1 MSGFDLGMAEALKLA
16 DSLDPELLRVIDAS
30 SRWAPL
36 PGPQT
41 WAWDSPADELFYGG
55 AAGGGKTDFVCG
67 LALEEHI
74 VSIIYRREAPQLSG
88 ITDRLTELLG
98 GRDKFHGGDK
108 VWRPGGMRQIEYG
121 SMPNPGDEQ
130 KYQGRPHDLI
140 VFDEITQFT
149 EWMVRYLQTWNRPAS
164 HVPRTQRCR
173 MVATGNPPTT
183 PEGLWVTQYWGPW
196 LDESHELYGKVAP
209 GELVWYATVEGEDV
223 RAPDGGPFNVPG
235 TDKWILPRSRT
246 FIPAKVEDNPF
257 LMAAGYADTLEA
269 LPEPLRSQM
278 REGNFQV
285 GQNDHEWQVIPSAWV
300 DAAQARW
307 RMRQHENRGA
317 MDAVGVDPARG
328 GADAMVLAPR
338 YGSFFGELVSV
349 PGKAIPDG
357 PAGAALVVQHM
368 RNGCMVNVDVVGIG
382 TSVVDHLEG
391 LGIEVNSLHG
401 AAASLLRDKTGR
413 LKMANL
419 RAAMY
424 WNMRELLDPTNPD
437 PVALPPSVSLKADLC
452 APRYRVEARGVQVES
467 KDQLLTPSR
476 LGRSP
481 DEGDA
486 TVYAG
491 WGYHSAAHLSAMA
504 QAGGDQTDTGAYKR
518 PANVINTPGQ
528 GKPSSHGWGTWGGAI
543 NYPED

>member
-1 MSGFDLGMAEALKLA
+1 VTELLSFEAALELA
-16 DSLDPELLRVIDAS
+16 DRLDPELLRIIDAS

-41 WAWDSPADELFYGG
+41 DAWQSEADELFYGG

-88 ITDRLTELLG
+88 ITDRLSDLLG
-98 GRDKFHGGDK
+98 GRDLFHGGDK
-108 VWRPGGMRQIEYG
+108 VWRPGGGRQIEYG
-121 SMPNPGDEQ
+121 SMPNSGDEQ

-149 EWMVRYLQTWNRPAS
+149 EWMFRYLQTWNRPAS

-173 MVATGNPPTT
+173 VVATGNPPTT

-196 LDESHELYGKVAP
+196 LDPSHELFGKVRP
-209 GELVWYATVEGEDV
+209 GELVWYVTIEGVDTIV
-223 RAPDGGPFNVPG
+223 PDGGPYLVPG
-235 TDKWILPRSRT
+235 TDRVVLPRSRT
-246 FIPAKVEDNPF
+246 FIPAKVEENPF
-257 LMAAGYADTLEA
+257 LMEAGYADTLEG

-278 REGNFQV
+278 REGNFLV
-285 GQNDHEWQVIPSAWV
+285 GQTDHAWQCIPSAWV

-307 RMRQHENRGA
+307 RMRRDENKGPMHA
-317 MDAVGVDPARG
+317 LGVDPARG
-328 GADAMVLAPR
+328 GGDNMVLAPR
-338 YGSFFGELVSV
+338 YGTFFDELVIV

-357 PAGAALVVQHM
+357 PAGAALCVQHM
-368 RNGCMVNVDVVGIG
+368 RNGCVLNVDVVGVG

-391 LGIEVNSLHG
+391 LGLEVNSLHG
-401 AAASLLRDKTGR
+401 AAGSRLRDKTGK
-413 LKMANL
+413 LGMVNL

-424 WNMRELLDPTNPD
+424 WNLREMLDPTNPD
-437 PVALPPSVSLKADLC
+437 PIALPPSSSLKADLC
-452 APRYRVEARGVQVES
+452 APHYEVKPGGIQVES
-467 KDQLLTPSR
+467 KERLMSPTR

-486 TVYAG
+486 VVYAAWQMQSMG
-491 WGYHSAAHLSAMA
+491 NLSGAAQSGVDPTEY
-504 QAGGDQTDTGAYKR
+504 GGYKR
-518 PANVINTPGQ
+518 PASATAPQ
-528 GKPSSHGWGTWGGAI
+528 GRPTHGWGNWGGTI